1 MARNSNSKP
10 VGFPRQ
16 LASLLMAT
24 DSQRSVFY
32 GVWGANTRRKCY
44 APYGFDPIPDIGTP
58 LSSFTG
64 VLRELHT
71 GLYLLGNGTRGYSP
85 ALMRFLSADSWS
97 PFGEG
102 GVNAYA
108 YCGGDPV
115 NQVDPTA
122 HAPRQKRSNWQ
133 ELPSAAERGRPIPG
147 TQMLLTHLETANPT
161 RHALNDTDV
170 AANTRQ
176 QAGDTPPPLPPRVRR
191 PIEETRLELGA
202 ARLYAQQLNHSRHLV
217 REEGMQNAINTL
229 ADTVTDRSR
238 ELQLHIWAHED
249 QARDTR
255 R

>member
-1 MARNSNSKP
+1 M
-10 VGFPRQ
+10 
-16 LASLLMAT
+16 
-24 DSQRSVFY
+24 
-32 GVWGANTRRKCY
+32 WGANTRRKCY
-44 APYGFDPIPDIGTP
+44 APYGFDPIPNIGTP
-58 LSSFTG
+58 FSSFTG
-64 VLRELHT
+64 ALRELHT

-122 HAPRQKRSNWQ
+122 HATSHARRSW
-133 ELPSAAERGRPIPG
+133 RGRSSAEEPG
-147 TQMLLTHLETANPT
+147 RLTLGPTTEHLGLQMLLTNLETANPT
-161 RHALNDTDV
+161 RHAVTDTDV

-176 QAGDTPPPLPPRVRR
+176 HAEDTPPPLPPRVRR
-191 PIEETRLELGA
+191 PNEENRLELGA

-217 REEGMQNAINTL
+217 REEGMQNATNTL
-229 ADTVTDRSR
+229 ANTVIDRSR
-238 ELQLHIWAHED
+238 ELQLRIWEQED